1 MNTLPD
7 QEILWGLVMVR
18 PCDQEIVLSLWPTQH
33 RQCLIR
39 SSAIDRRPRRVCTH
53 ASQSFISSSSSTLIN
68 PLGRIPSRFRDL
80 LLWRASRLHRQGTQY
95 KCLFHTSGLVEA
107 LCSLV
112 RGQAEL
118 TERERMQDGMRR

>member
-53 ASQSFISSSSSTLIN
+53 ASQSVISLIIIYPDKSSGSNTK
-68 PLGRIPSRFRDL
+68 PLQRSAAL
-80 LLWRASRLHRQGTQY
+80 A
-95 KCLFHTSGLVEA
+95 GLTA
-107 LCSLV
+107 TPTGHSI
-112 RGQAEL
+112 
-118 TERERMQDGMRR
+118 